1 VIAAGGR
8 RGLALGV
15 IVTLAV
21 GCRGRR
27 TPTPVAARDA
37 GDAGAIAVV
46 DGAVGEAVGADR
58 APGPDGAVALAEVE
72 PGYRVID
79 TAGAAA
85 VTVTVRWPAAPPGLR
100 GAPGRTPCGGPRPPR
115 VRLATLH
122 GVADAVV
129 VLEVGAGKP
138 PPPAGP
144 VRLTVRD
151 CLVAPAVALAPGL
164 GGAIEIQSADERAAT
179 VVATDL
185 GPAWSAAAAPAPAPP
200 PRARAHLPVL
210 GHTVALAA
218 APGALR
224 VALDGQ
230 PTDGAIAIAPPHPYV
245 AITDDAGVARFA
257 AVPPGTYPVAVWLP
271 ARAGDGDRRAT
282 GQVVVAADD
291 VSLEVELE

>member
-185 GPAWSAAAAPAPAPP
+185 GPAWSAAAAPAPP

>member
-1 VIAAGGR
+1 
-8 RGLALGV
+8 
-15 IVTLAV
+15 
-21 GCRGRR
+21 
-27 TPTPVAARDA
+27 
-37 GDAGAIAVV
+37 
-46 DGAVGEAVGADR
+46 
-58 APGPDGAVALAEVE
+58 
-72 PGYRVID
+72 VID

-185 GPAWSAAAAPAPAPP
+185 GPAWSAAAAPAPP

>member
-37 GDAGAIAVV
+37 GDAGAVAVA

-185 GPAWSAAAAPAPAPP
+185 GPAWSAAAAPAPP

>member
-37 GDAGAIAVV
+37 GDAGAIAVA

-185 GPAWSAAAAPAPAPP
+185 GPAWSAAAAPAPP